1 MSKQAPLQ
9 RILVLYTTHYREGG
23 AKFARAAQTLAAER
37 AAARPDAEVCC
48 VATER
53 KAAFVAELERVAAD
67 GKQLAELHF
76 LGHSGLYGI
85 MFGTTAWPE
94 QLSPHEWR
102 TLQIAFAPDAEAF
115 FHACR
120 TGRWFA
126 AFFAR
131 TFGVRAHGYFWYTT
145 LSTRKDRFAWDA
157 LADPKAPLYII
168 SVPGKKSHGV
178 AGSAFKYAL
187 RPKTYPMLSFAPTG
201 PVDTTYDAV
210 APLYDAVFEDI
221 SVRADELR
229 WLRQE
234 LAGQPPGRLL
244 DIGCGTGAFLR
255 AITDL
260 VAAADGVDLSAG
272 MIAAA
277 ERRAQHEP
285 KLRFTKIDGPKL
297 PFADETFDVVTS
309 VLSFRYLDWDPIIA
323 EVLRVLKPGGRLLVI
338 DMVAVPVQT
347 KELPRLVRDKARHE
361 WTELQRPQFRKALKT
376 LVRDPRWQTMLRY
389 NPMRAEHE
397 LKWYLQS
404 RFPGGKLQVLN
415 VGWNAR
421 VLAYAT
427 PPLYGKTAEPLSYP

>member
-1 MSKQAPLQ
+1 MPTTAPQ
-9 RILVLYTTHYREGG
+9 CILVLYTTQYREGG
-23 AKFARAAQTLAAER
+23 DKFARAAQTLAAER
-37 AAARPDAEVCC
+37 RAARPDAEVRCL
-48 VATER
+48 ATER
-53 KAAFVAELERVAAD
+53 KAAFVAELQRVATD

-94 QLSPHEWR
+94 QLSPYEWR
-102 TLQIAFAPDAEAF
+102 TLHIAFAPGAEAW

-126 AFFAR
+126 PFFAR
-131 TFGVRAHGYFWYTT
+131 TLGVRAHGYFWYTT

-157 LADPKAPLYII
+157 LAGPNAPLYII
-168 SVPGKKSHGV
+168 SVPGKKSHGLV
-178 AGSAFKYAL
+178 GSAWKYAA
-187 RPKTYPMLSFAPTG
+187 RPAAYPMLAFEPEG

-221 SVRADELR
+221 SVRADELH
-229 WLRQE
+229 WLRQQ
-234 LAGQPPGRLL
+234 LAGPPNARLL

-260 VAAADGVDLSAG
+260 VESAEGVDLSGG

-277 ERRAQHEP
+277 RRRAADQP
-285 KLRFTKIDGPKL
+285 KLHFTQIHGPQL
-297 PFADETFDVVTS
+297 PFADASFDVVTS

-323 EVLRVLKPGGRLLVI
+323 EILRVLRPGGRLLVI
-338 DMVAVPVQT
+338 DMVAVPVQG
-347 KELPRLVRDKARHE
+347 KELPRLVRDKARHQ

-376 LVRDPRWQTMLRY
+376 LVRDPRWQNMLRY

-404 RFPGGKLQVLN
+404 RFPGGTLQVLN